1 MLNNYTG
8 KLPKNNEFFAGS
20 DLRVIHNLQYSKTVL
35 NIRVS
40 GNTGLYYYK
49 FIVHK

>member
-20 DLRVIHNLQYSKTVL
+20 DLRVIHNLQYIIMVL
-35 NIRVS
+35 KIKVS
-40 GNTGLYYYK
+40 GNTFLYYYK
-49 FIVHK
+49 IIVHK